1 MKKLTVAFSIVLIVM
16 LIVGS
21 VLGVKVYKHEK
32 WQSGQIHNLSAQVR
46 ELQETNDSLVEQISA
61 MQDEIDKL
69 QGKVE
74 Y

>member
-1 MKKLTVAFSIVLIVM
+1 MKKKLTVAFSIVLIVM

-46 ELQETNDSLVEQISA
+46 ELQETNDSLVEQISNEGVYYGNA
-61 MQDEIDKL
+61 KRRP
-69 QGKVE
+69 
-74 Y
+74 